1 MCLWHQPCGRRS
13 NLFLA
18 RSAIVGG
25 RSAGHRST
33 NEEMIVVGL
42 GWQELLILLVLL
54 VLAVLGFG
62 LVL

>member
-1 MCLWHQPCGRRS
+1 
-13 NLFLA
+13 
-18 RSAIVGG
+18 
-25 RSAGHRST
+25 
-33 NEEMIVVGL
+33 MIVVGL